1 MKIKYLLLILGC
13 LFTLTGARS
22 QDVLYKTDGTEL
34 KVKVYEIK
42 TDTVDYFNYG
52 ESEDSVI
59 RKIALINV
67 FMIIYENG
75 TREVF
80 KTEEPN
86 DPISA
91 SQTTEISAQSSTGI
105 VKGNISFSVLD
116 KRQEQLIIGKAPSK
130 AARAVGLIV
139 QPTTEIKDEGKI
151 IYGYAE
157 KTLSQILLAN
167 GFRNDGVSDYHL
179 EIIINDLYSKTE
191 VGLYGGGGSVT
202 QNCSVTVV
210 LKYRDNILFNKDFSS
225 IYSGKTTDFYDQV
238 ELLRK
243 HYYSINDNKAFKS
256 RRKQDYK
263 EFSNK
268 GFFVDYIILIN
279 NIVIQ
284 LDQSWGI

>member
-1 MKIKYLLLILGC
+1 M
-13 LFTLTGARS
+13 S

-42 TDTVDYFNYG
+42 TDTVDYFHYG

-91 SQTTEISAQSSTGI
+91 SQTTDISAQSSTGI
-105 VKGNISFSVLD
+105 VKGNISFSILD

-167 GFRNDGVSDYHL
+167 GFQNDGISDYHL
-179 EIIINDLYSKTE
+179 EIFINDLYSKTE
-191 VGLYGGGGSVT
+191 VGLYGGGGTVT
-202 QNCSVTVV
+202 QNCNVTVV
-210 LKYRDNILFNKDFSS
+210 LKDRDNILFNKDFSS
-225 IYSGKTTDFYDQV
+225 IYSGKTAEFYDQV

-243 HYYSINDNKAFKS
+243 HYVSINDKKAFKS
-256 RRKQDYK
+256 IRKQDNK
-263 EFSNK
+263 EYSNK
-268 GFFVDYIILIN
+268 GFFIDYIILLN
-279 NIVIQ
+279 DIVKQ